1 MNVIN
6 KFKNSNFF
14 TKISLCLAILLVFLL
29 VLTGMYFGGRYLL
42 NASIQFHNFL
52 EYDCEVYKERIANAN
67 GNQEEL
73 KMVILEIFDR
83 VPIKNFDEVNI
94 KKENGD
100 GSYSSTK
107 ILSLISDKIGIRLD
121 TAINTVND
129 IMNREENK
137 EIVKFDDN
145 YAGLVVH
152 CLEQLNKKFLIDD
165 DNYQKK
171 ELSDMMR
178 DYFLTDTNVVSE
190 NIHI

>member
-1 MNVIN
+1 
-6 KFKNSNFF
+6 
-14 TKISLCLAILLVFLL
+14 
-29 VLTGMYFGGRYLL
+29 
-42 NASIQFHNFL
+42 
-52 EYDCEVYKERIANAN
+52 
-67 GNQEEL
+67 
-73 KMVILEIFDR
+73 MVLEIFDR

-100 GSYSSTK
+100 ESYSSTK

-121 TAINTVND
+121 IAINTVND

-171 ELSDMMR
+171 ELSDMMH
-178 DYFLTDTNVVSE
+178 DYFLTDTDVVSE

>member
-1 MNVIN
+1 M
-6 KFKNSNFF
+6 F
-14 TKISLCLAILLVFLL
+14 TFYFISKVYCMRIE
-29 VLTGMYFGGRYLL
+29 GGD
-42 NASIQFHNFL
+42 N
-52 EYDCEVYKERIANAN
+52 CEVYKERIANAN

-73 KMVILEIFDR
+73 KRLILEIFDR

-107 ILSLISDKIGIRLD
+107 ILSLISDKMGIRLD

-129 IMNREENK
+129 IMNREDNK
-137 EIVKFDDN
+137 KIVRFDDN

-152 CLEQLNKKFLIDD
+152 CLEQLNKKFLIVNGNYHRSKQVDPD
-165 DNYQKK
+165 YRKNKLVDFDYQKNCLDDLK
-171 ELSDMMR
+171 NELDDMMH
-178 DYFLTDTNVVSE
+178 DYFLTDTDVVSE